1 MKTDYNNEVDEIE
14 ESFKN
19 IIKELRD
26 VVSSDMFNS
35 LSNDGKALCFI
46 TKLLMLQRGIK

>member
-1 MKTDYNNEVDEIE
+1 MEADYNKAVDEIE

-26 VVSSDMFNS
+26 VVSSDMFKS
-35 LSNDGKALCFI
+35 LSDDGKTLCFA
-46 TKLLMLQRGIK
+46 TKLIMLQKGIE